1 MIAQSYRLRKLM
13 RGRFLFSVHFEKNL
27 RIQGNNMETEQ
38 LESLATK
45 RLVIGYLGERE
56 QFGWWQSSF
65 FTQGS
70 DSFLSPLFGRTQ
82 LLAQYNG
89 VSRSAALIHDERIGV
104 GNVYHLFRLPED
116 VEQGLHQILHSS
128 ELEKRIREII
138 TSKEAAISFLREQSK
153 DTVSKNV
160 GPTRVGN
167 VKQLRNPKTWQTIS
181 GLYLSAIEKSLEI
194 FPYFSDTA

>member
-1 MIAQSYRLRKLM
+1 
-13 RGRFLFSVHFEKNL
+13 
-27 RIQGNNMETEQ
+27 MEAEQ
-38 LESLATK
+38 LENLATK

-70 DSFLSPLFGRTQ
+70 NSFLSPLFGRTQ

-89 VSRSAALIHDERIGV
+89 VSRSAALVHDERIGV

-116 VEQGLHQILHSS
+116 IEQGLHQILHSS

-138 TSKEAAISFLREQSK
+138 TSKEAAINYLREQSK
-153 DTVSKNV
+153 DTASKGV
-160 GPTRVGN
+160 GPIRVGN
-167 VKQLRNPKTWQTIS
+167 AKQLRNPKTWQSIS
-181 GLYLSAIEKSLEI
+181 GLYLSAVEKSLEI